1 MKRLP
6 LTKEALVE
14 SLNSTTKEISELSSI
29 YEKRAKELA
38 QNLRTIA
45 NQLEYANEFEK

>member
-14 SLNSTTKEISELSSI
+14 SLNSTTKEISELSSVH
-29 YEKRAKELA
+29 EKRAKELA

-45 NQLEYANEFEK
+45 NQLEYANEFGK